1 MLANFLFISPICVIN
16 LIILCGIY
24 HAVGESSYLRG
35 RQKGK
40 AEYIFESL
48 KGFVEASVG
57 GDSES
62 DRRFGVLLHVGYFM
76 GLWSLFFFTQV
87 TKPEYPSRVLSDKPI
102 YCTKST

>member
-1 MLANFLFISPICVIN
+1 M
-16 LIILCGIY
+16 
-24 HAVGESSYLRG
+24 
-35 RQKGK
+35 
-40 AEYIFESL
+40 
-48 KGFVEASVG
+48 EASVG

-62 DRRFGVLLHVGYFM
+62 DRRFGVLPHVGYFM